1 MVTSMSHRTQI
12 TLTDEQ
18 YERLQAEAARTGLSM
33 AALVRRAID
42 QTYIDDDRARRLA
55 ALRASAGAWA
65 DRDDIVDGKTYVEE
79 IRRGWAERDRR
90 HGITP

>member
-18 YERLQAEAARTGLSM
+18 YERLQSESERTGMSM
-33 AALVRRAID
+33 AELVRRAID
-42 QTYIDDDRARRLA
+42 ETYGDDIEQRLA

-65 DRDDIVDGKTYVEE
+65 DRDDIADGATYVRE
-79 IRRGWAERDRR
+79 IRRGFDQRMEKLERRE
-90 HGITP
+90 

>member
-12 TLTDEQ
+12 TLTDAQ
-18 YERLQAEAARTGLSM
+18 YERLQSESARTGLSM

-42 QTYIDDDRARRLA
+42 EMYVDDDIERRLA

-65 DRDDIVDGKTYVEE
+65 DRDDIVDGATYVRE
-79 IRRGWAERDRR
+79 IRRGFDKRMEKLEHR
-90 HGITP
+90 G

>member
-18 YERLQAEAARTGLSM
+18 YERLQSESQRSGLSM
-33 AALVRRAID
+33 AELIRRAVD
-42 QTYIDDDRARRLA
+42 GTYKRELSVEEKLA

-79 IRRGWAERDRR
+79 IRRGFRSDRR
-90 HGITP
+90 EESA